1 MNITPCNKGI
11 STDLT
16 QGFRL
21 AGKIWVPFRS
31 RRSRVPGGLEPASY
45 NGPMTGTRRLLR
57 CLLEHPGSAA
67 VGSQQGVGRGSIH
80 DFNPILPIEVRVVGL
95 EEPEVADQVG
105 GPDVNRA
112 FPVG

>member
-1 MNITPCNKGI
+1 MNVTPWNKDF

-21 AGKIWVPFRS
+21 AGKIWVPFRRPAFQGS
-31 RRSRVPGGLEPASY
+31 RWVGAGLLQRTDDGYPATTALSRKA
-45 NGPMTGTRRLLR
+45 
-57 CLLEHPGSAA
+57 PGSAA

-95 EEPEVADQVG
+95 EEPKSRTRWEA
-105 GPDVNRA
+105 RT
-112 FPVG
+112 